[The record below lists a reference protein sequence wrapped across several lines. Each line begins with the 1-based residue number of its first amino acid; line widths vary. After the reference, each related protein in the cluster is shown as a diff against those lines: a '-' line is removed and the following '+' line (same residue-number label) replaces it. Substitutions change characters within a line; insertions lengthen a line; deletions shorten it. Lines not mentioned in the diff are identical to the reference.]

1 MGNIIPNFFL
11 FAIFFIDIK
20 VLVQHTSLQIEIK
33 FYIWWKPLHFIAT
46 NSVIH
51 VLIKADAVNDK
62 QITRP
67 SVINIRNCRWFSLS
81 HFFRYT
87 RIKQF
92 LLYQNVHFL
101 STSIHSVIEC
111 QESNLAKL
119 FSFPVSYEVM
129 IMAHKWKEIFS
140 NDQTIN
146 DVKLES
152 FSYLLCL

>member
-1 MGNIIPNFFL
+1 MENIIPNFFL

-20 VLVQHTSLQIEIK
+20 VLVDKKHTSLQIEIK

-81 HFFRYT
+81 HFF
-87 RIKQF
+87 
-92 LLYQNVHFL
+92 V
-101 STSIHSVIEC
+101 IHE
-111 QESNLAKL
+111 
-119 FSFPVSYEVM
+119 
-129 IMAHKWKEIFS
+129 
-140 NDQTIN
+140 
-146 DVKLES
+146 
-152 FSYLLCL
+152 

>member
-20 VLVQHTSLQIEIK
+20 VLVDKKHTSLQIEIK

-62 QITRP
+62 QITRH

-81 HFFRYT
+81 HFFVIHEKNSFCSIKMYIFYQLQYT
-87 RIKQF
+87 R
-92 LLYQNVHFL
+92 LLNVKK
-101 STSIHSVIEC
+101 VI
-111 QESNLAKL
+111 
-119 FSFPVSYEVM
+119 
-129 IMAHKWKEIFS
+129 
-140 NDQTIN
+140 
-146 DVKLES
+146 
-152 FSYLLCL
+152 

>member
-20 VLVQHTSLQIEIK
+20 VLVDKKHTSLQIEIK

-81 HFFRYT
+81 YFSLNTNKIVFALSKCTFF
-87 RIKQF
+87 
-92 LLYQNVHFL
+92 
-101 STSIHSVIEC
+101 
-111 QESNLAKL
+111 
-119 FSFPVSYEVM
+119 
-129 IMAHKWKEIFS
+129 
-140 NDQTIN
+140 IN
-146 DVKLES
+146 FNTLG
-152 FSYLLCL
+152 Y